1 LELRGFD
8 RYAYENMPAG
18 LSIDRE
24 QRFKPIQFNN
34 GSVYW
39 GESLSAR
46 DGSMHAEGLGIL
58 IT

>member
-8 RYAYENMPAG
+8 RFAYENMPAG

-39 GESLSAR
+39 GE
-46 DGSMHAEGLGIL
+46 
-58 IT
+58 